1 MTHETTSVAMTAT
14 TEKALL
20 SLLVRSDGQ
29 EDVCL
34 ATYRPSTGMTRVSAL
49 ITSVI
54 PPQSEDRFVRGN
66 ATVTG
71 KYILRGAEIAQR
83 LREKGPVLPPPRR
96 PKSRFPNYPYANPRD
111 CGWHSIMT
119 SYSSVLTA
127 LGPERS
133 STHRCRQTSS

>member
-1 MTHETTSVAMTAT
+1 MIRRTTSVAMTAT

-20 SLLVRSDGQ
+20 SQLVRSDGQ

-54 PPQSEDRFVRGN
+54 PPKSGDRFVQRN

-71 KYILRGAEIAQR
+71 KYILRGVEIA
-83 LREKGPVLPPPRR
+83 K
-96 PKSRFPNYPYANPRD
+96 
-111 CGWHSIMT
+111 
-119 SYSSVLTA
+119 
-127 LGPERS
+127 
-133 STHRCRQTSS
+133 